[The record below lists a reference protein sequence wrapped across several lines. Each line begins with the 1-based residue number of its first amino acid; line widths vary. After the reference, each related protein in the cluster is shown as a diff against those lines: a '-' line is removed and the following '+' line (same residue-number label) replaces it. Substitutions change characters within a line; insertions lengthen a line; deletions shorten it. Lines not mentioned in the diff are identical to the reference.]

1 MRPSMPTADID
12 EAGVLERELI
22 IAARPETLFPY
33 FVDPDKLVRWMGKT
47 AELDPRP
54 GGLFRID
61 YNGEDVV
68 RGEYLEVDAPHRV
81 VFSWGWEAAGDATPP
96 GASTVEVTLTP
107 VDGGTRVNLRHS
119 GLTPET
125 VVGHG
130 VGWDQFLPALSTTAA
145 EAEAA

>member
-1 MRPSMPTADID
+1 MRSPMPSTDVD
-12 EAGVLERELI
+12 EASVLEREI
-22 IAARPETLFPY
+22 TIAARPETVFPY
-33 FVDPDKLVRWMGKT
+33 FIDPGKIVRWMGTT

-61 YNGEDVV
+61 YNGQDIV
-68 RGEYLEVDAPHRV
+68 RGEYLEIDPPHRV
-81 VFSWGWEAAGDATPP
+81 VFTWGWEAAGDPTPP
-96 GASTVEVTLTP
+96 GASTVEVTLTS

-130 VGWDQFLPALSTTAA
+130 EGWDQFLPVLATTAA